1 MQDFFNNYATIL
13 VFLHV
18 VSAVVWIGGMI
29 AIRVA
34 VHPALQS
41 IEEPK
46 VKLGKTLEIV
56 GRLFNL
62 VIPFILIL
70 LATGIVFELAGIK
83 GALTHSK
90 EGIWTA
96 MTLNFIFMYIKRAKA
111 QRLFNS
117 GDTEGAKK
125 CVKFLPTVLLPINIV
140 LGMVAIMIGVILR
153 VI

>member
-1 MQDFFNNYATIL
+1 MQEFFAQYSTPI

-18 VSAVVWIGGMI
+18 VSAVIWIGGMI

-41 IEEPK
+41 IDDPK
-46 VKLGKTLEIV
+46 IKLGKTLQIV

-70 LATGIVFELAGIK
+70 LATGVIFELAGIK
-83 GALTHSK
+83 TPLTHAK
-90 EGIWTA
+90 EAIWTV

-111 QRLFNS
+111 QKLFNS
-117 GDTEGAKK
+117 GDLAKAK
-125 CVKFLPTVLLPINIV
+125 EHVKLLPTLLLPINIL
-140 LGMVAIMIGVILR
+140 LGMAAIMIGVILR
-153 VI
+153 GL

>member
-1 MQDFFNNYATIL
+1 MQEFFSNYSTIL

-18 VSAVVWIGGMI
+18 ISAVIWIGGMI

-41 IEEPK
+41 IEDGK
-46 VKLGKTLEIV
+46 VKLGKTLQIV

-70 LATGIVFELAGIK
+70 LLTGIIFELSGIK
-83 GALTHSK
+83 GTLTHIK
-90 EGIWTA
+90 ELIWTI

-111 QRLFNS
+111 QKLFDS
-117 GDTEGAKK
+117 GKLEDAKK
-125 CVKFLPTVLLPINIV
+125 CVKILPTILLPINIL
-140 LGMVAIMIGVILR
+140 LGVIAILIGVILR
-153 VI
+153 GM

>member
-1 MQDFFNNYATIL
+1 MKEFFSNYSTII

-41 IEEPK
+41 IDEPK
-46 VKLGKTLEIV
+46 IKLGKTLQIV

-62 VIPFILIL
+62 VIPFIIIL
-70 LATGIVFELAGIK
+70 LATGVIFELAGIK
-83 GALTHSK
+83 TPLVHAK
-90 EGIWTA
+90 EAIWTV

-111 QRLFNS
+111 QKLFNS
-117 GDTEGAKK
+117 SNLAEAKEQ
-125 CVKFLPTVLLPINIV
+125 VKLLPTLLLPINIM
-140 LGMVAIMIGVILR
+140 LGMGAIMIGVILR
-153 VI
+153 GM

>member
-1 MQDFFNNYATIL
+1 MQEFFNNYSTIL

-18 VSAVVWIGGMI
+18 ISAVIWIGGMI

-41 IEEPK
+41 IEDAR
-46 VKLGKTLEIV
+46 VKLGKTLQIV

-70 LATGIVFELAGIK
+70 LATGIIFELSGIK
-83 GALTHSK
+83 DGLTHTK
-90 EGIWTA
+90 EAIWTI

-111 QRLFNS
+111 QKLFNS
-117 GDTEGAKK
+117 GKLDDAKK
-125 CVKFLPTVLLPINIV
+125 RVKILPTVLLPINIA
-140 LGMVAIMIGVILR
+140 LGIVAIMIGVILR
-153 VI
+153 GI

>member
-1 MQDFFNNYATIL
+1 MQELFSNYSVII

-18 VSAVVWIGGMI
+18 VSAVIWIGGMI

-41 IEEPK
+41 IEDGR
-46 VKLGKTLEIV
+46 VKLGKTLQIV

-62 VIPFILIL
+62 VIPFLLIL

-83 GALTHSK
+83 GALTHTK
-90 EGIWTA
+90 EAIWTV

-111 QRLFNS
+111 QKLFNS
-117 GDTEGAKK
+117 GRLEDAKK
-125 CVKFLPTVLLPINIV
+125 CVKILPTTLLPINIA
-140 LGMVAIMIGVILR
+140 LGMAAIMIGVILR
-153 VI
+153 GI